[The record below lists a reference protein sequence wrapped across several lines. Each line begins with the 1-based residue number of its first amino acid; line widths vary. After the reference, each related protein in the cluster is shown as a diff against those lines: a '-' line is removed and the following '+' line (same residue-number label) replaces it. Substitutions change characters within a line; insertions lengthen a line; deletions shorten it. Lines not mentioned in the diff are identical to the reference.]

1 MTCEQFEE
9 LSGAYVL
16 DAVTPDERQEAEAHL
31 AQCTKCTRLVQEL
44 RSAVAF
50 LPLSIPQVNPP
61 PSLESRV
68 ISAIQED
75 IGLTAT
81 PAQRSRIAQPSRRT
95 RRRRWLPRV
104 LVAAAVLM
112 FCLLGGMGALSFS
125 LSHQVT
131 SLQQQ
136 LAHVINQ
143 QQAASTKAYKV
154 LGLAS
159 AQGASGTLLYFP
171 SQNVTVLI
179 MHGLPQLTG
188 NQVYQGWLIQTKNS
202 KPVMVTSIGLLNNLD
217 GTASLAF
224 PGNVIGYEVTA
235 ISIEHGPRA
244 SIAPSQQVIAE
255 GSLQK
260 ATSAT

>member
-16 DAVTPDERQEAEAHL
+16 DAVTPDERKEAEAHL
-31 AQCTKCTRLVQEL
+31 VQCMKCTRLVQEL

-68 ISAIQED
+68 ISAIHED
-75 IGLTAT
+75 IGLTAMPT
-81 PAQRSRIAQPSRRT
+81 QRSRIVQPPRRA
-95 RRRRWLPRV
+95 RRQRWLPRV
-104 LVAAAVLM
+104 LVAAVVLI
-112 FCLLGGMGALSFS
+112 FCLLGGMGALSLS

-136 LAHVINQ
+136 LTHVTNQ
-143 QQAASTKAYKV
+143 QQASSAKAYKV
-154 LGLAS
+154 LGLAP
-159 AQGASGTLLYFP
+159 AQSASGTLVYFP

-202 KPVMVTSIGLLNNLD
+202 KPVMVTSIGLLNNQD

-224 PGNVIGYEVTA
+224 EGNVTHYEMTA

-244 SIAPSQQVIAE
+244 SITPSQQVIAE

-260 ATSAT
+260 AT

>member
-31 AQCTKCTRLVQEL
+31 AQCMKCTRLVQEL

-75 IGLTAT
+75 IGLTAMPT
-81 PAQRSRIAQPSRRT
+81 QRSRIVQLPRRA
-95 RRRRWLPRV
+95 RRQRWLPRV

-112 FCLLGGMGALSFS
+112 FCLLGGMGALNLS

-131 SLQQQ
+131 ALQQQ
-136 LAHVINQ
+136 LV
-143 QQAASTKAYKV
+143 QARTSTAKTYKV
-154 LGLAS
+154 QGQTS
-159 AQGASGTLLYFP
+159 APGASGTLVYFP
-171 SQNVTVLI
+171 SQNVTVLV

-202 KPVMVTSIGLLNNLD
+202 IPVMVTSIGLLNNQN

-224 PGNVIGYEVTA
+224 PGNVIGYEITA
-235 ISIEHGPRA
+235 VSIEHGPRA
-244 SIAPSQQVIAE
+244 SITPSKQVIAE

-260 ATSAT
+260 SS

>member
-31 AQCTKCTRLVQEL
+31 AQCMRCTRLVQEL

-75 IGLTAT
+75 IGLTAMPT
-81 PAQRSRIAQPSRRT
+81 QRSRIVQSPRRA
-95 RRRRWLPRV
+95 RRQRWLPRV

-112 FCLLGGMGALSFS
+112 FSLLGGMGALNLS

-136 LAHVINQ
+136 LA
-143 QQAASTKAYKV
+143 QAHTSDAKAYKV
-154 LGLAS
+154 QGLAS
-159 AQGASGTLLYFP
+159 AQGVSGTLLYFP
-171 SQNVTVLI
+171 SKNVTVLV

-202 KPVMVTSIGLLNNLD
+202 IPVMATSIGLLNNQD

-224 PGNVIGYEVTA
+224 EGNVTNYEMTA
-235 ISIEHGPRA
+235 VSIEHGPRA
-244 SIAPSQQVIAE
+244 SITPSKQVIAE

-260 ATSAT
+260 AT

>member
-31 AQCTKCTRLVQEL
+31 AQCMRCTRLVQEL

-50 LPLSIPQVNPP
+50 LPLSVPQVNPP

-68 ISAIQED
+68 ISAIQKD
-75 IGLTAT
+75 IGLSAMPT
-81 PAQRSRIAQPSRRT
+81 QRSRIVQPPRRA
-95 RRRRWLPRV
+95 RRQRWLPRV

-112 FCLLGGMGALSFS
+112 FCLLGGMGALSLS

-136 LAHVINQ
+136 LA
-143 QQAASTKAYKV
+143 QAANQIHTSDAKAYKV
-154 LGLAS
+154 RGLAS
-159 AQGASGTLLYFP
+159 AQEVSGTLLYFP
-171 SQNVTVLI
+171 SKNVTVLV

-188 NQVYQGWLIQTKNS
+188 NQIYQGWLIQTKNS
-202 KPVMVTSIGLLNNLD
+202 IPVMVTSIGLLNNQD

-224 PGNVIGYEVTA
+224 EGNVIGYEVTA

-244 SIAPSQQVIAE
+244 SITPSKQVIAE
-255 GSLQK
+255 GSLQ
-260 ATSAT
+260 

>member
-31 AQCTKCTRLVQEL
+31 AQCMKCTRLVQEL

-75 IGLTAT
+75 SGLSAMPTR
-81 PAQRSRIAQPSRRT
+81 RSRIVQPLRRA
-95 RRRRWLPRV
+95 RRQRWLPRV
-104 LVAAAVLM
+104 LVAAAVLI
-112 FCLLGGMGALSFS
+112 FCLLGGMGALNLS

-136 LAHVINQ
+136 LA
-143 QQAASTKAYKV
+143 QAHTSEAKAYKV
-154 LGLAS
+154 QGLAS
-159 AQGASGTLLYFP
+159 AQGASGTLVYFP

-179 MHGLPQLTG
+179 MHGLPQLT
-188 NQVYQGWLIQTKNS
+188 NNRVYQGWLIRTKNNR
-202 KPVMVTSIGLLNNLD
+202 PVKITSIGLLNSLN
-217 GTASLAF
+217 GSASLAF
-224 PGNVIGYEVTA
+224 PGNVTNYEATA
-235 ISIEHGPRA
+235 ISIEHGPQA
-244 SIAPSQQVIAE
+244 SSTPSKQVIAE
-255 GSLQK
+255 GLLQ
-260 ATSAT
+260 